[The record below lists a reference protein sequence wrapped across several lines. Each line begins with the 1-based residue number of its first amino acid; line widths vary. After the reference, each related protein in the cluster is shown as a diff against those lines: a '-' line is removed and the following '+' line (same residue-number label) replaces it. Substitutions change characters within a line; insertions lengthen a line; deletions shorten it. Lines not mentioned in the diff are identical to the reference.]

1 MISFKNVALFSVS
14 LLLSTGARAAV
25 VGSMTTPDPVSR
37 ERILR
42 DVPKDRRAAWLAYLD
57 RSEKQMTADR
67 AALAAERKTTGVPAD
82 ADVPGGHNARSL
94 PLDRDA
100 SFYGSAEAAKL
111 ATNLLSY
118 QTPAGGWS
126 KNLNFGAGPRKP
138 GQSYVGD
145 VGLHTPIPPGQA
157 EPPVADGWLYVGTID
172 NDATTTE
179 IRFLAHVAAAT
190 HSNEERKRDQAGA
203 LRGVEYLLH
212 AQYPNGGWPQVWP
225 LQGGYHDAIT
235 YNDDAMISVME
246 VLADAASG
254 KADISFAPAGLRGEA
269 TSAVQR
275 GIDVILRTQIKVNGV
290 LAVWCQQHD
299 ALTEAPVGARNYE
312 MPSLSSS
319 ESASL
324 LDFLMRLPHPAPKVR
339 ASVEAGAAWLK
350 ANAIHGYNYHG
361 GNDTPGGRRLFPDAN
376 AAPVWARYYS
386 LETGKPIFG
395 DRDKTIHD
403 VLGEISA
410 ERRNG
415 YGWYNSVANSTLE
428 RFAVWKRSYGV
439 R

>member
-1 MISFKNVALFSVS
+1 M
-14 LLLSTGARAAV
+14 GAQASV
-25 VGSMTTPDPVSR
+25 VGSMTTPEPVSR

-42 DVPKDRRAAWLAYLD
+42 DVPADRRAVWLAYLE
-57 RSEKQMTADR
+57 RSEKQMAADR
-67 AALAAERKTTGVPAD
+67 AALEAERKTAGVPAD
-82 ADVPGGHNARSL
+82 ASAPAGHNARSL

-100 SFYGSAEAAKL
+100 AFYASAEAAKL

-126 KNLNFGAGPRKP
+126 KNLNFAAGPRQP

-145 VGLHTPIPPGQA
+145 VGLHTPIPAGQA
-157 EPPVADGWLYVGTID
+157 EPPVAEGWAYVGTID

-190 HSNEERKRDQAGA
+190 RSDEERKRDQAGA
-203 LRGVEYLLH
+203 LRGVQYLLN

-246 VLADAASG
+246 VLDDTASG
-254 KADISFAPAGLRGEA
+254 KADITFAPAGLRGEA
-269 TSAVQR
+269 ASAVER
-275 GIDVILRTQIKVNGV
+275 GIAVILRTQIKVHGV

-312 MPSLSSS
+312 MPSLASS

-324 LDFLMRLPHPAPKVR
+324 LDFLMRLPHPNPQVQ
-339 ASVEAGAAWLK
+339 ASIEGGAAWLK

-361 GNDTPGGRRLFPDAN
+361 GKDTPGGRRLFPDAG
-376 AAPVWARYYS
+376 AAPVWARFYS
-386 LETGKPIFG
+386 LETGKPVFG

-403 VLGEISA
+403 VLEEISL

-415 YGWYNSVANSTLE
+415 YGWYNSQANSTLE
-428 RFAVWKRSYGV
+428 RFAVWKKSYPDSTAGPI
-439 R
+439 